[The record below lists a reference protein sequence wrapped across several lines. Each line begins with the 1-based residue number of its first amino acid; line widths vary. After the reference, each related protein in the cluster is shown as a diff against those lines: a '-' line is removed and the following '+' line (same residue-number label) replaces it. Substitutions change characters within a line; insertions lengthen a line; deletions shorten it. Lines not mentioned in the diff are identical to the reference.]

1 MRVAIL
7 SLLLTVAVG
16 CNDDRPQV
24 RAEPSSSV
32 AVAAP
37 PVRKLIFT
45 HAPLGEVPA
54 VVHDAV
60 LKERDK
66 GRKLLVYVGATW
78 CEPCQRFHT
87 AANAGELD
95 ATFPDVTMLEFDLD
109 ADKVRLE
116 ASGYH
121 MTYIPY
127 FGLPNDDGTP
137 SGQGINGSIKGPG
150 AVQDIVPRLKTLL
163 GR

>member
-1 MRVAIL
+1 MRHVVVP
-7 SLLLTVAVG
+7 LLFAALAG
-16 CNDDRPQV
+16 CTNPDKPQV
-24 RAEPSSSV
+24 RADPSSS
-32 AVAAP
+32 ASAP
-37 PVRKLIFT
+37 TVRKLIFM
-45 HAPLGEVPA
+45 HAPLGTVPA

-60 LKERDK
+60 VKERAN
-66 GRKLLVYVGATW
+66 GRKLLVYVGAVW

-87 AANAGELD
+87 AAAAGDLD

-116 ASGYH
+116 EAGYH

-127 FGLPNDDGTP
+127 FGVPNEDGTP
-137 SGQGINGSIKGPG
+137 SGQGINGSVKGPG
-150 AVQDIVPRLKTLL
+150 AVQDIVPRLQALL

>member
-1 MRVAIL
+1 MRLAIL
-7 SLLLTVAVG
+7 PLLLMALG
-16 CNDDRPQV
+16 CTEPDKPQV
-24 RAEPSSSV
+24 RADPGSSAA
-32 AVAAP
+32 AVP
-37 PVRKLIFT
+37 TVRKLIFN
-45 HAPLGEVPA
+45 HAPLGAVPA

-60 LKERDK
+60 MKERAN
-66 GRKLLVYVGATW
+66 GRKAIVYVGATW

-87 AANAGELD
+87 AAAHGDLD
-95 ATFPDVTMLEFDLD
+95 ATFPDVTMIEFDLD

-116 ASGYH
+116 DAGYH

-137 SGQGINGSIKGPG
+137 GQGINGSIKGPG
-150 AVQDIVPRLKTLL
+150 AVEDIVPRLKTLL